1 MLYKIVI
8 LYYKFTAYETFHGKH
23 RHIPKALWKNDY
35 PIVLVHGFAGGSH
48 DQSLIQG
55 TYFVHAVRKYV
66 QPYDDVYL
74 AVVSPFSCI
83 HDRACEL
90 YQQLVGFET
99 LRK

>member
-1 MLYKIVI
+1 MVLALLLANMLYKIVI

-66 QPYDDVYL
+66 
-74 AVVSPFSCI
+74 
-83 HDRACEL
+83 
-90 YQQLVGFET
+90 
-99 LRK
+99 